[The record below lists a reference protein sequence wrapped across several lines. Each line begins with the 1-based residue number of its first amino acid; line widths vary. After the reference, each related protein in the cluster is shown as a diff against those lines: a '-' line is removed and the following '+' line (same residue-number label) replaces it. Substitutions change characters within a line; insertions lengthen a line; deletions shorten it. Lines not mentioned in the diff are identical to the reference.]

1 MSLRD
6 LRLELV
12 LSPIIA
18 NIYYKRVLNDEY
30 VLNDECVLNNKY
42 VPNDNTYTN
51 NTSLSLK
58 IWLCLP

>member
-18 NIYYKRVLNDEY
+18 NIRHKRVLNNKYILNDNTYYKRVLND
-30 VLNDECVLNNKY
+30 N
-42 VPNDNTYTN
+42 PFIN
-51 NTSLSLK
+51 NTFLPPK
-58 IWLCLP
+58 TWLF